1 MLVSVGMGGDKSYEG
16 APFFLARPYSHDS
29 LSCLPAHIAG
39 FVLLCIMFA
48 KFEKDCYNV
57 DEWR

>member
-1 MLVSVGMGGDKSYEG
+1 MLVGVYMDGDKGCEG

-29 LSCLPAHIAG
+29 LSCPSAHIAG
-39 FVLLCIMFA
+39 FVLLYIMFA

>member
-1 MLVSVGMGGDKSYEG
+1 MLVSVGMGGDKSHKG

-29 LSCLPAHIAG
+29 LSCPSAHIAS
-39 FVLLCIMFA
+39 FVLLRIMFA
-48 KFEKDCYNV
+48 KFEKDYYNV

>member
-1 MLVSVGMGGDKSYEG
+1 MLVSVGMGGDKSHEG
-16 APFFLARPYSHDS
+16 ASFFLARPYSHDS
-29 LSCLPAHIAG
+29 LSCPSAHIVS